1 MRRGHKTIKQSKRYT
16 HIVGVGK
23 VANFMVWSNKF
34 TALGRTGKREKE
46 REREKEWEIGESCQK
61 IVCVTQ
67 TKL

>member
-1 MRRGHKTIKQSKRYT
+1 MSEKGAQTIKQSKRYT

-46 REREKEWEIGESCQK
+46 RERNNG
-61 IVCVTQ
+61 
-67 TKL
+67 KLVKAVRKLFV

>member
-1 MRRGHKTIKQSKRYT
+1 MRRGAQTIKQSKRYT

-46 REREKEWEIGESCQK
+46 RERNNG
-61 IVCVTQ
+61 
-67 TKL
+67 KLVKAVRKLFV